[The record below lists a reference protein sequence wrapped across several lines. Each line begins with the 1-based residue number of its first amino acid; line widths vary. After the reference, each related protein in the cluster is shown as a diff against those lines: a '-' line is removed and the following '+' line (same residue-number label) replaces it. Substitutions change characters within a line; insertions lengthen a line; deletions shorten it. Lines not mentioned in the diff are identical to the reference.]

1 MVLIYYLLYCV
12 PIIHSCPS
20 SFCLFLG
27 LSNLVQVYAH
37 QPAYT
42 DIDTL
47 MESRHR
53 LYFSRVR
60 LTYLLLCRQKLTHS
74 LKQIHS
80 SSFENIETDK
90 RTFNS
95 LSSSSSSSPLSSE
108 NLELSSILVQAG
120 FSKMI
125 LTSRICSDL
134 NNTKTI
140 NNNNNNDKKS
150 YLITSRWIRLP
161 DLDRITNH
169 GLNLMGKFL

>member
-1 MVLIYYLLYCV
+1 MYYLLHCV

-80 SSFENIETDK
+80 SSFDNIETDK

-95 LSSSSSSSPLSSE
+95 LSSSSPLSSE